1 MTTDEAREKSQ
12 EERIAQLEAQVAQ
25 LQESLIQANDA
36 MLAINRTLVELT
48 ADHIQRLFNDDV
60 MIDSIAQRVFI
71 AAANAIAFKAKQ
83 SKQRAPELVV
93 VEGYVPGAIRVT
105 LTEDGP
111 LVEEQ
116 HTATQKWLSGDEMS
130 EGLKNEKV
138 QHAMGDLVI
147 SYGGQIGRAYYVI
160 DSVALEEFRKETS
173 KKAMEITAATGA
185 NEEPAG
191 E

>member
-1 MTTDEAREKSQ
+1 MITHSQ
-12 EERIAQLEAQVAQ
+12 EERIAQLEEQVAQ
-25 LQESLIQANDA
+25 LQDSLIQNNDA

-83 SKQRAPELVV
+83 SKQRAPEMVV
-93 VEGYVPGAIRVT
+93 VEGYVPGSIRVT

-116 HTATQKWLSGDEMS
+116 HTATQEWLSGDAVS
-130 EGLKNEKV
+130 EGLRDSKV

-147 SYGGQIGRAYYVI
+147 SYGGEIGRPYYII
-160 DSVALEEFRKETS
+160 DSISLEEFRKEAS
-173 KKAMEITAATGA
+173 KQAMAVTAATGA